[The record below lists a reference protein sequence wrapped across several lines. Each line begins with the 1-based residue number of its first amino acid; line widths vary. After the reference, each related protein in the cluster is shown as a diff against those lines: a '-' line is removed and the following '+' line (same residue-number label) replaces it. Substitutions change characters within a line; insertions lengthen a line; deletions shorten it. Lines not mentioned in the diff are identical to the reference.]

1 MTQLTAITPDAFA
14 QRNWQRY
21 NSYAF
26 AAHLHFIPALVT
38 ELSKLVPALP
48 LGFIQHEAQFQL
60 VALTAL
66 QPNSNL
72 FVAPDGRWL
81 AGYVPALLRGH
92 PFGLARPEGSTEA
105 VLCIDE
111 TSGLI
116 VAAGAGEP
124 FFTDDGQPAQAI
136 KDVMNFLA
144 RVEHD
149 RVLTQKTVDA
159 LQAANLI
166 QPWALTVKHDEAA
179 VQVAGIFRIDEAALN
194 TLDENAWLT
203 LRRSAA
209 LPVAYA
215 QLFSMNQISALEQAS
230 VTQTQLRSVPPPPSP
245 LFRQPAP
252 ALKDIGFSFSA
263 EETLRFDWE

>member
-1 MTQLTAITPDAFA
+1 
-14 QRNWQRY
+14 
-21 NSYAF
+21 
-26 AAHLHFIPALVT
+26 
-38 ELSKLVPALP
+38 
-48 LGFIQHEAQFQL
+48 GFIQHEAQFQL

>member
-21 NSYAF
+21 TSYSF

-38 ELSKLVPALP
+38 EIAKLVPALP
-48 LGFIQHEAQFQL
+48 LGFIPREERFQL

-66 QPNSNL
+66 QADTNL

-81 AGYVPALLRGH
+81 ASYIPAALRGH
-92 PFGLARPEGSTEA
+92 PFGLARPEGGSEA

-124 FFTDDGQPAQAI
+124 FFTEEKQPAPGI
-136 KDVMNFLA
+136 RDVMTFLA

-149 RVLTQKTVDA
+149 RTLTQKMVDA
-159 LQAANLI
+159 LQTANLI
-166 QPWALTVKHDEAA
+166 QPWAVTAKHNGAL
-179 VQVAGIFRIDEAALN
+179 VQVEGIYRIDEAALN
-194 TLDENAWLT
+194 GLDDAAWQM
-203 LRRSAA
+203 LRRSGA

-215 QLFSMNQISALEQAS
+215 QLFSMNQINLLEQAS
-230 VTQTQLRSVPPPPSP
+230 SQQAQLRSAPPPTP
-245 LFRQPAP
+245 LRSAP
-252 ALKDIGFSFSA
+252 PVKELGM
-263 EETLRFDWE
+263 TLTPDDTLHFGW